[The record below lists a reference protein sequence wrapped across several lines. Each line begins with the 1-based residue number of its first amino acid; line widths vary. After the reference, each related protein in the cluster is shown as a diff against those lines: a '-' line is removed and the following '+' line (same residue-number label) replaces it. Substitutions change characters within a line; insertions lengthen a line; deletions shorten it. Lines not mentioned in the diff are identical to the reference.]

1 MEYIMIITVAIVIF
15 SLAFDF
21 INGFHD
27 TANAVATAVSTRA
40 LTPRT
45 AILLASVMN
54 FIGALTFTGVAGTIT
69 KDIVDPFKLENGLVV
84 VLAAIIAAILWNL
97 ITWYYGIPS
106 SSSHALIGSIAG
118 AAIASQGSFAV
129 LHYEGF
135 TKIIVVLLVSPI
147 IAFCVGFIMYSIV
160 KVVFKNANLTK
171 SNRNFRFFQI
181 FTASLQSFSHGT
193 NDAQKSMGIITL
205 ALIVAN
211 IQTGTSVEPQLW
223 VKVACATAMGLGT
236 AVGGWKIIKTVG
248 GNIMKIRPANGAAA
262 DLSSALT
269 IFVAS
274 SLHFP
279 LSTTHVVSS
288 SILGVGSS
296 NRIKGVKWNT
306 AQRMIITW
314 VITLPI
320 SALVA
325 AIIYYIINIFL

>member
-1 MEYIMIITVAIVIF
+1 MEYIFIITVAIVIF
-15 SLAFDF
+15 SLIFDF

-45 AILLASVMN
+45 AIILASVMN
-54 FIGALTFTGVAGTIT
+54 FIGALAFTGVAGTIT

-84 VLAAIIAAILWNL
+84 VLSAIIAAIFWNL
-97 ITWYYGIPS
+97 LTWFYGIPS

-135 TKIIVVLLVSPI
+135 TKIIAVLLISPV

-171 SNRNFRFFQI
+171 TNRNFRFFQI

-211 IQTGTSVEPQLW
+211 LQPSGTVEPQLW
-223 VKVACATAMGLGT
+223 VKIACATAMGLGT

-306 AQRMIITW
+306 AQRMIVTW
-314 VITLPI
+314 VITMPI
-320 SALVA
+320 SAIVA
-325 AIIYYIINIFL
+325 ALVYFVVNIFL

>member
-1 MEYIMIITVAIVIF
+1 MEYILIITVAIVIF
-15 SLAFDF
+15 SLIFDF

-45 AILLASVMN
+45 AIILASVMN
-54 FIGALTFTGVAGTIT
+54 FIGALTFTGVASTIT

-84 VLAAIIAAILWNL
+84 VLAAIMAAIIWNL
-97 ITWYYGIPS
+97 VTWFFGIPS

-118 AAIASQGSFAV
+118 AAIASQGTFAV
-129 LHYEGF
+129 LHYQGF
-135 TKIIVVLLVSPI
+135 TKIIIVLLLSPV

-171 SNRNFRFFQI
+171 TNRNFRFFQI

-211 IQTGTSVEPQLW
+211 IQTGTSTEPQLW
-223 VKVACATAMGLGT
+223 VKIACATAMGFGT

-306 AQRMIITW
+306 AQRMIVTW

-320 SALVA
+320 SALLA
-325 AIIYYIINIFL
+325 ALIYFVINIVL

>member
-1 MEYIMIITVAIVIF
+1 MEYVLVITIAIVVF
-15 SLAFDF
+15 SLVFDF

-27 TANAVATAVSTRA
+27 TANAIATAVSTRA

-45 AILLASVMN
+45 AIFLAAVMN

-69 KDIVDPFKLENGLVV
+69 KDIVDPFKLQNGLVV
-84 VLAAIIAAILWNL
+84 VLAAIIAAIVWNL
-97 ITWYYGIPS
+97 VTWLYGIPS
-106 SSSHALIGSIAG
+106 SSSHALIGAIAG
-118 AAIASQGSFAV
+118 AAITAQGFTV
-129 LHYEGF
+129 LHYQGF
-135 TKIIVVLLVSPI
+135 TKIIIVLIISPI
-147 IAFCVGFIMYSIV
+147 IAFCVGFIMYTIV
-160 KVVFKNANLTK
+160 KIVFKNANLTRA
-171 SNRNFRFFQI
+171 NRNFRFFQM
-181 FTASLQSFSHGT
+181 FTAALQSFSHGT

-211 IQTGTSVEPQLW
+211 LQDPTNVEPALW
-223 VKVACATAMGLGT
+223 VKIACATAMGLGT
-236 AVGGWKIIKTVG
+236 AIGGWKIIKTVG

-288 SILGVGSS
+288 SILGVGAS
-296 NRIKGVKWNT
+296 NRAKGVKWNT

-314 VITLPI
+314 IITLPI
-320 SALVA
+320 SAILA
-325 AIIYYIINIFL
+325 AIIFWILNIFL

>member
-1 MEYIMIITVAIVIF
+1 MEYILIITVAIVIF
-15 SLAFDF
+15 SLIFDF

-118 AAIASQGSFAV
+118 GAIGSQGSFAV
-129 LHYEGF
+129 LNYEGF
-135 TKIIVVLLVSPI
+135 TKIIVVLRVSPI

>member
-1 MEYIMIITVAIVIF
+1 MEYILIITVDIVIF
-15 SLAFDF
+15 SLIFDF

-45 AILLASVMN
+45 AIILASVMN
-54 FIGALTFTGVAGTIT
+54 FIGALTFTGVASTIT

-84 VLAAIIAAILWNL
+84 VLAAIMAAIIWNL
-97 ITWYYGIPS
+97 VTWFFGIPS

-118 AAIASQGSFAV
+118 AAIASQGTFAV
-129 LHYEGF
+129 LHYQGF
-135 TKIIVVLLVSPI
+135 TKIIIVLLLSPV

-171 SNRNFRFFQI
+171 TNRNFRFFQI

-211 IQTGTSVEPQLW
+211 IQTGTSTEPQLW
-223 VKVACATAMGLGT
+223 VKIACATAMGLGT

-306 AQRMIITW
+306 AQRMIVTW

-320 SALVA
+320 SALLA
-325 AIIYYIINIFL
+325 ALIYFVINIVL

>member
-1 MEYIMIITVAIVIF
+1 MEYILIITVAIVIF
-15 SLAFDF
+15 SLIFDF

-69 KDIVDPFKLENGLVV
+69 KDIVDPFKLENGLIV

-320 SALVA
+320 SALLA
-325 AIIYYIINIFL
+325 ALIYFVINLVL